1 MLEEF
6 MPFVGLIIFG
16 NIENLILASQGVVAG
31 VNPKVLGLLSI
42 FAVVVWLFIG
52 FVATDVAM
60 QYSQYITFLGG
71 LAIVILGIISIRDA
85 QFTGLLIFG
94 NIENLILASQG
105 AVAHVDPFIL
115 SILSLIAVVIWLLLG
130 TYGTKL
136 AIKYADYIEIFGGVA
151 IIVLGIQSMLEAMG
165 L

>member
-6 MPFVGLIIFG
+6 IPFVGLIIFG
-16 NIENLILASQGVVAG
+16 KKENLILASQGVVAG

-52 FVATDVAM
+52 FVATDFAM

-85 QFTGLLIFG
+85 VHHI
-94 NIENLILASQG
+94 S
-105 AVAHVDPFIL
+105 
-115 SILSLIAVVIWLLLG
+115 
-130 TYGTKL
+130 
-136 AIKYADYIEIFGGVA
+136 
-151 IIVLGIQSMLEAMG
+151 EAKG
-165 L
+165 DA

>member
-42 FAVVVWLFIG
+42 FVVVVWLFIG
-52 FVATDVAM
+52 FVATDIAM

-85 QFTGLLIFG
+85 VRHIS
-94 NIENLILASQG
+94 E
-105 AVAHVDPFIL
+105 
-115 SILSLIAVVIWLLLG
+115 
-130 TYGTKL
+130 TKGD
-136 AIKYADYIEIFGGVA
+136 A
-151 IIVLGIQSMLEAMG
+151 
-165 L
+165 